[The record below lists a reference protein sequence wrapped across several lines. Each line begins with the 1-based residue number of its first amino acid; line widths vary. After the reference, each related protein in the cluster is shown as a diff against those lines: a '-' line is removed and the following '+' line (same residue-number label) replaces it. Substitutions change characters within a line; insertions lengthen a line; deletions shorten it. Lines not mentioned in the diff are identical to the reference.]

1 MQKHC
6 QSVIIKSSQ
15 IIKTGECFR
24 MINYNRLGY
33 EIKRDLANFS
43 SKVSKGLKR
52 PQEKFLLQMLYG
64 ILEGNKLH
72 LSEIGRSLK
81 ENISLKKTIDRL
93 SRNLNSFK
101 GREAVMDNYIAF
113 VKQNI
118 KEDYAVIIVDG
129 SDIAKP
135 AAEKMEAL
143 SDIRDGSTGEMARGY
158 LTVEAAVLS
167 KEGKMPLPVYERV
180 FSAKEAGFISETHEN
195 LCCLGF
201 QIGRAHV

>member
-1 MQKHC
+1 
-6 QSVIIKSSQ
+6 
-15 IIKTGECFR
+15 

-143 SDIRDGSTGEMARGY
+143 SDIRDGSTGRWRGDT
-158 LTVEAAVLS
+158 L
-167 KEGKMPLPVYERV
+167 R
-180 FSAKEAGFISETHEN
+180 
-195 LCCLGF
+195 
-201 QIGRAHV
+201 

>member
-1 MQKHC
+1 
-6 QSVIIKSSQ
+6 
-15 IIKTGECFR
+15 

-201 QIGRAHV
+201 LSENFSRKCVRALDRGMTQMIISAIS